1 MGILFLK
8 VLVLWSLVALVAGLG
23 LGAVIRRGERVRKE
37 EFFAWVLASLESLQT
52 SRS

>member
-8 VLVLWSLVALVAGLG
+8 VVIMWSLIALVAGLG

-37 EFFAWVLASLESLQT
+37 EFLARVLASLESPQT
-52 SRS
+52 SRG